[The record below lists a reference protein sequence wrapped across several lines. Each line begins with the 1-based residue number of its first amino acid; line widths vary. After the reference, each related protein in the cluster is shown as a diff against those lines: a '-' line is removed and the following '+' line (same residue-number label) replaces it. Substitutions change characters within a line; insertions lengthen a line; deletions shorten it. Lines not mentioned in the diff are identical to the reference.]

1 MHDENLHQELS
12 YADLIG
18 TSIRKTLPNCPQ
30 TLSPRLASPTHDQ
43 APSVGRGWTETD
55 SDSLP
60 AFIKPVSKVLDPDN
74 LGFLRKKGALQIP
87 ARELRDEIINCYLQ
101 YVHPQLPV
109 LDESTLRDIARD
121 PSSMKT
127 APMSILLFQAAMF
140 SAVHFIAVD
149 SIRKAGFDRALDIR
163 RAFYAKARVSA
174 SPPFESICSSSLRV
188 QLLYDF
194 DVESDRLAI
203 VQSLILMAYMS
214 ETPGDAKGG
223 WHWIGAAHGLAMTLG
238 LHRKVDYATLDPR
251 ESRLRR
257 RIWWSCYIRDR
268 TLALA
273 MNRPWRIRDEDFDTP
288 MLTLADF
295 DLDVDQGQYQSPP
308 DADRQDATS
317 LAQVT
322 VSLAQLCTQISD
334 LLDIHFSTLPEEG
347 SSPPSH
353 PPDGTGLTTTLY
365 FAKSQIKQID
375 GVVACDRKLQS
386 WFINRPLAC
395 IYSPNGSRSLVLNRA
410 FVNLVYFSLVS
421 ALHRPLLRANF
432 LGDFVEYQ
440 MLSERRVRDAA
451 LETCRMSA
459 HLHELGLG
467 QYCPGAAALLQV
479 PAIIYFLRELR
490 SPNARPGGEIFSS
503 IQACIDI
510 VEDVKERHIG
520 AQIGLI
526 IALGLLRRSNVAV
539 QTDTRTGRVV
549 KLAHLNGVAASV
561 QSLNGLESDQPQA
574 ASEPGN
580 LRKSQTDIGRVTR
593 ASMDNSAS
601 AEVSA
606 ASFWGTV
613 QETGVDFD
621 LETQFFA
628 DQGFSESLVSNL
640 FPFASLDDGG
650 FQGFTDNLYPQV
662 PYPGVHKTHE
672 D

>member
-1 MHDENLHQELS
+1 
-12 YADLIG
+12 
-18 TSIRKTLPNCPQ
+18 
-30 TLSPRLASPTHDQ
+30 
-43 APSVGRGWTETD
+43 
-55 SDSLP
+55 
-60 AFIKPVSKVLDPDN
+60 
-74 LGFLRKKGALQIP
+74 
-87 ARELRDEIINCYLQ
+87 
-101 YVHPQLPV
+101 
-109 LDESTLRDIARD
+109 
-121 PSSMKT
+121 
-127 APMSILLFQAAMF
+127 
-140 SAVHFIAVD
+140 
-149 SIRKAGFDRALDIR
+149 
-163 RAFYAKARVSA
+163 
-174 SPPFESICSSSLRV
+174 
-188 QLLYDF
+188 
-194 DVESDRLAI
+194 
-203 VQSLILMAYMS
+203 MAYMS

-295 DLDVDQGQYQSPP
+295 DLDVDQG

-317 LAQVT
+317 LAHVT

-353 PPDGTGLTTTLY
+353 PPDGTGHTTTLY
-365 FAKSQIKQID
+365 FAKSQIKHID

-386 WFINRPLAC
+386 WFKNRPLAC
-395 IYSPNGSRSLVLNRA
+395 IYSPNGSSSLVLNRA
-410 FVNLVYFSLVS
+410 FVNLVFFSLVS

-440 MLSERRVRDAA
+440 MLSERRVREAA

-467 QYCPGAAALLQV
+467 QFYPGAGALLQV
-479 PAIIYFLRELR
+479 PAVIFFLRELR
-490 SPNARPGGEIFSS
+490 SPNARPCGEILSS

-539 QTDTRTGRVV
+539 QTDPRTGRVV
-549 KLAHLNGVAASV
+549 KLTHPGSNH
-561 QSLNGLESDQPQA
+561 SLKDLENQQPQA
-574 ASEPGN
+574 VSEPGN
-580 LRKSQTDIGRVTR
+580 LPENSQTDDIERVTGANR
-593 ASMDNSAS
+593 DNSPS
-601 AEVSA
+601 AEVST
-606 ASFWGTV
+606 ASFRGTL
-613 QETGVDFD
+613 QETGGDFD
-621 LETQFFA
+621 LETRFFA
-628 DQGFSESLVSNL
+628 DQGFSESLVSDL
-640 FPFASLDDGG
+640 VPFASLDGGG
-650 FQGFTDNLYPQV
+650 FQDFTDDLYTQG
-662 PYPGVHKTHE
+662 PYLDIHKTNE